1 MERQIMF
8 RAWDEENKKMYLPD
22 FPFIGA
28 GSGARDIAITLDGRV
43 ITPNSYGFYVPPEQP
58 IGKLI
63 IEQWTGLLDKHGTRI
78 FEGDVVKLD
87 DNPDVAKGTEFY
99 SHDDVSHHEVYWDDK
114 RACFWDRRIEDGDSG
129 ACHADGD
136 ISFITEGVVI
146 GSIHTSPDLIK

>member
-28 GSGARDIAITLDGRV
+28 GSGARDIAITLDGKV
-43 ITPNSYGFYVPPEQP
+43 ITPNSFGFDVQPEQP

-78 FEGDVVKLD
+78 FEGDVIDYDGCNVTIWYD
-87 DNPDVAKGTEFY
+87 DPSAAWLFGTENWNMY
-99 SHDDVSHHEVYWDDK
+99 LYKLQAHMYTVL
-114 RACFWDRRIEDGDSG
+114 GN
-129 ACHADGD
+129 
-136 ISFITEGVVI
+136 
-146 GSIHTSPDLIK
+146 IHTSPDLIK